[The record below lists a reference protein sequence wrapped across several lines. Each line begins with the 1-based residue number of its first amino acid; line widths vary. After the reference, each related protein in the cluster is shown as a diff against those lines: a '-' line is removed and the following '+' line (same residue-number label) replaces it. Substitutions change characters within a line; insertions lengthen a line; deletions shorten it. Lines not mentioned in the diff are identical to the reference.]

1 MKILLAFILILA
13 LFFIVVMV
21 IDCNRFV
28 IREYRCE
35 DKRLKKSL
43 KIVQL
48 SDLHNKS
55 FGKDNSRLIHAIRE
69 QNPDLIIVSGDMY
82 TSLPGKETIAAAEA
96 DGGACKELF
105 RLLCQWQS

>member
-35 DKRLKKSL
+35 DKRLKKPL

-82 TSLPGKETIAAAEA
+82 TSLPGKETIAAQKLME
-96 DGGACKELF
+96 
-105 RLLCQWQS
+105 